1 VVLGNEPL
9 VEALP
14 KTNGYPDIV
23 VYGAPGTG
31 YDVLFSP
38 VAATGALWQ
47 PVWLGTMPS
56 NMQMPVSGLTNTE
69 STMFFRARTHAN

>member
-1 VVLGNEPL
+1 
-9 VEALP
+9 
-14 KTNGYPDIV
+14 
-23 VYGAPGTG
+23 
-31 YDVLFSP
+31 
-38 VAATGALWQ
+38 VAATGDLWQ